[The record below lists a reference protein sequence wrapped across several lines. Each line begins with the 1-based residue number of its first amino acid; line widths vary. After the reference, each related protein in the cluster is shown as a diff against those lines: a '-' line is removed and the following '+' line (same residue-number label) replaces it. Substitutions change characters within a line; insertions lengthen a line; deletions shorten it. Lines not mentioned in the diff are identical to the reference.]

1 MGATRNGA
9 AEVVRAVVGGGT
21 AFAVVAME
29 ENGKDGEGPVVGG
42 SVVEVGL
49 GGLPDC

>member
-1 MGATRNGA
+1 MRATRNGA
-9 AEVVRAVVGGGT
+9 AVVVRAVVGGGT

-42 SVVEVGL
+42 LVVEVV
-49 GGLPDC
+49 GGLPPDC